1 MEEEMVVMVV
11 EGTETEAMVV
21 EGTADTAV
29 VVVEETEDMV
39 VDVTEMVVT
48 EETNTEVAVEDIEVR
63 QFPFLMVILII
74 PISGIPSIAQD
85 EDEFPT
91 SSSKLKGIGLLYNKY
106 LCFQLSNTAQLMK
119 EDMFTQNLSSN
130 GVLYG

>member
-21 EGTADTAV
+21 EGTADTV

-63 QFPFLMVILII
+63 RFPFLMVILII

-91 SSSKLKGIGLLYNKY
+91 SSSKSKGIG
-106 LCFQLSNTAQLMK
+106 FVFSTSIPAQFMK
-119 EDMFTQNLSSN
+119 ED
-130 GVLYG
+130 